1 MSQRVKILI
10 SALVV
15 ALLITAGATAVVMAQ
30 EEPPAETQGHG
41 LLSRVAA
48 ILGIPED
55 ELASAFKQ
63 ARHEMREEVFDRA
76 LARAVEKGRIT
87 PDEAVEI
94 KQWLEQRSE
103 ALDPVLR
110 RLVHRIKTHL
120 QTPRVQARIKRL
132 VLGRTAEILDIPREE
147 LVAAFKQVR
156 QEMREEALTRALAR
170 AVEEGRITPDEAV
183 EIKQWLEQRP
193 EALDQLGPHIWRALK
208 G

>member
-1 MSQRVKILI
+1 MSQRVKVLI

-30 EEPPAETQGHG
+30 EEPPPETQGHG

-48 ILGIPED
+48 ILGIPD
-55 ELASAFKQ
+55 DDLASAFKQ
-63 ARHEMREEVFDRA
+63 ARQEVRA
-76 LARAVEKGRIT
+76 DVFNAALERAVAAGVIT
-87 PDEAVEI
+87 PEEAEEI
-94 KQWLEQRSE
+94 RQWLEQRPE

-110 RLVHRIKTHL
+110 RLVHRIKHHL

-170 AVEEGRITPDEAV
+170 AVEEGRITLDEAV

-193 EALDQLGPHIWRALK
+193 EALAQLGPHIWRALK
-208 G
+208 E

>member
-1 MSQRVKILI
+1 MSQRVKVLI

-30 EEPPAETQGHG
+30 EEPPSETQGHS

-48 ILGIPED
+48 ILGIPDGEM
-55 ELASAFKQ
+55 ASAFKQ
-63 ARHEMREEVFDRA
+63 ARHEMREEAFDRT
-76 LARAVEKGRIT
+76 LARAVEGGRIT

-132 VLGRTAEILDIPREE
+132 VLGRTAEILDIPGEE

-156 QEMREEALTRALAR
+156 QEMHEEALTRALAR

-193 EALDQLGPHIWRALK
+193 EALDQLGPHIRHALTE
-208 G
+208 